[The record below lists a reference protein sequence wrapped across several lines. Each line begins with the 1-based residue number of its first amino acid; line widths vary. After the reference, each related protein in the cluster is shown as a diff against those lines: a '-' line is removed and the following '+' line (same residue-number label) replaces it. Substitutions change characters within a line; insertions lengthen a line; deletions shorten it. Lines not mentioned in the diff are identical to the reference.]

1 MLVRLCSKSVKLS
14 FSSMWTKNFQMYK
27 LGLEKT
33 KEPEIKLPAFIRSY
47 RKQGNSRKTSISASL
62 TTLKPLTVWIATNCG
77 KFLKRWE
84 YKTTLPV
91 SWETWMGWA
100 ATVRTLYRTTDRF
113 WIEKGVRQGCLP
125 SPCLFNLYPEH
136 IKRNASLDVLQA
148 GIKTGSRNFNN
159 LKNADDTTLT
169 AESKE
174 ELKSLLRV
182 KEESETAGLKLDM
195 KKLRSWH
202 LAPLLHGKQKGKKW
216 K

>member
-1 MLVRLCSKSVKLS
+1 M
-14 FSSMWTKNFQMYK
+14 
-27 LGLEKT
+27 
-33 KEPEIKLPAFIRSY
+33 
-47 RKQGNSRKTSISASL
+47 
-62 TTLKPLTVWIATNCG
+62 
-77 KFLKRWE
+77 
-84 YKTTLPV
+84 
-91 SWETWMGWA
+91 
-100 ATVRTLYRTTDRF
+100 
-113 WIEKGVRQGCLP
+113 
-125 SPCLFNLYPEH
+125 FNLYPEH